1 MGCIYLILSYSGNG
15 LVNIEFTKSFM
26 KMKKRGIDNTI
37 IKEYKTL
44 NITKMNENIIK
55 SNMSKR
61 EIKEYKPLDII
72 IGNHRMRIN
81 DDTYD
86 GDQPFEY
93 PIEHMKIK
101 YKELQT
107 ETKKLL
113 ICDGEIYNY
122 KELIKDERITE
133 KDIQSTSDVEVIMP
147 LYKKYGLI
155 ETINKIKGEYN
166 FILIENYNTFKYDEI
181 NITICKDIFG
191 SRSLYY
197 VKDKETFMYMF
208 ISEKKGIPAHIIENT
223 SRYEIGELPNGTIWN
238 FEKEMLY
245 NRKMIEFYVYDEIKK
260 QEIIYN
266 TADEKSLTVL
276 YNNMYDIIHKSVKE
290 KVENINNVNILLD
303 GNITSIIILVILIKY
318 NYVKNINIYTYIE
331 NEELIE
337 RIKKINKFDNIFIYI
352 IKDEYKDYSEVK
364 NIIENND
371 NKIIESCFKYNILC
385 KFKETNNVINKSRII
400 LTGYGIKLFYTSD
413 NNDETINKIN
423 NNKMKYLNKIACEWN
438 SEFRYPYM
446 EKELIHLIMSIDK
459 NLKKN
464 IQFGNKEYNYYLLR
478 KMMEIYIPEYKD
490 LYYLS

>member
-1 MGCIYLILSYSGNG
+1 
-15 LVNIEFTKSFM
+15 
-26 KMKKRGIDNTI
+26 MKKRGIDNTI

-122 KELIKDERITE
+122 NELINDERITE
-133 KDIQSTSDVEVIMP
+133 KDIQSKSDVEVIMP

-155 ETINKIKGEYN
+155 ETINRIKGEYN
-166 FILIENYNTFKYDEI
+166 FVLIENYNTFKYDEI

-197 VKDKETFMYMF
+197 VKDRETFMYMF
-208 ISEKKGIPAHIIENT
+208 VSEKKGIPAHIIENT
-223 SRYEIGELPNGTIWN
+223 SRYEIGEFPNGTIWN

-245 NRKMIEFYVYDEIKK
+245 NRKMVEFYVYDEIKK

-276 YNNMYDIIHKSVKE
+276 YKNMYDIIHKSIKE

-337 RIKKINKFDNIFIYI
+337 RIKKINKFDNIFVYM

-364 NIIENND
+364 NIINR
-371 NKIIESCFKYNILC
+371 
-385 KFKETNNVINKSRII
+385 SRII

-413 NNDETINKIN
+413 NNDEIINKIN

>member
-122 KELIKDERITE
+122 NELINDERITE
-133 KDIQSTSDVEVIMP
+133 KDIQSKSDVEVIMP

-155 ETINKIKGEYN
+155 ETINRIKGEYN
-166 FILIENYNTFKYDEI
+166 FVLIENYNTFKYDEI

-197 VKDKETFMYMF
+197 VKDRETFMYMF
-208 ISEKKGIPAHIIENT
+208 VSEKKGIPAHIIENT
-223 SRYEIGELPNGTIWN
+223 SRYEIGEFPNGTIWN

-260 QEIIYN
+260 QEIIYT

-276 YNNMYDIIHKSVKE
+276 YKNMYDIIHKSIKE

-337 RIKKINKFDNIFIYI
+337 RIKKINKFDNIFVYM

-371 NKIIESCFKYNILC
+371 NQIIESCFKYNILC
-385 KFKETNNVINKSRII
+385 RFKETNNIINRSRII

>member
-197 VKDKETFMYMF
+197 VKDKDEFMYMF
-208 ISEKKGIPAHIIENT
+208 VSEKKGIPAHILDNT
-223 SRYEIGELPNGTIWN
+223 SRYEIGEFPNGTIWN

-290 KVENINNVNILLD
+290 KVGNINNVNILLD
-303 GNITSIIILVILIKY
+303 GNITSIIILVILLKY
-318 NYVKNINIYTYIE
+318 NYVQNINIYTYIE

-352 IKDEYKDYSEVK
+352 IKDEYKDYNEVK
-364 NIIENND
+364 NIIENDD

-385 KFKETNNVINKSRII
+385 KFKETSNVINKSRII
-400 LTGYGIKLFYTSD
+400 LTGYGIKLYYTSD